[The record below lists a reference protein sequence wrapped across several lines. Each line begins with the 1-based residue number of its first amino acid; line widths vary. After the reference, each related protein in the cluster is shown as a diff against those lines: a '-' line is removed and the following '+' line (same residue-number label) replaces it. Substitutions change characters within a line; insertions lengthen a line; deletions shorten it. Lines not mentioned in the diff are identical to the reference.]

1 MNVTVGDLYSLPE
14 FAGMKLIA
22 GDSGLDNVVSKCG
35 ILDYEYDSKV
45 KNKYRHT
52 NFCAGQFVLT
62 SFLYAKDNEFW
73 LLEAVKNLI
82 SKGCSA
88 LAIKN
93 IFKIKLNAGLLHY
106 ANQKKFPIFLISEP
120 DLYFEDIIVRISELV
135 RHYASVHYIGEQM
148 DALVH
153 MEADHAGLSKR
164 AKAINPSFQSDLLVL
179 FYRFEQ
185 KFSSEQYLAVFE
197 HFHRSLTLL
206 PSDTLFCYKN
216 GFVLIH
222 TRELFKKGSVCELI
236 LPFLTL
242 PAGLD
247 ANIHIGVSAIHHHL
261 FELKNALTESIAASV
276 LRLETDRHYH
286 LYEDLGVFQILLPF
300 VQTTELTHF
309 SQKYL
314 NPLQEHDDE
323 HQAKL
328 LETVV
333 QFVLQ
338 GGDIAKTAHTLQQ
351 HKNTIRYRLE
361 KASMILGEN
370 ILAKAHYENISMA
383 IKIDFCQNA
392 LQKFKEAMT

>member
-1 MNVTVGDLYSLPE
+1 MNVTIGDIYSLPE

-35 ILDYEYDSKV
+35 ILDYEYDNKV

-52 NFCAGQFVLT
+52 NFCEGQFVLT
-62 SFLYAKDNEFW
+62 SFLYARDNEFW

-82 SKGCSA
+82 SKGCSG

-106 ANQKKFPIFLISEP
+106 ANQKKFPIFLINEP

-135 RHYASVHYIGEQM
+135 RNYASVHYIGEQI
-148 DALVH
+148 DALIH
-153 MEADHAGLSKR
+153 TQSDHAGLSKR
-164 AKAINPSFQSDLLVL
+164 AKEINPSFQSDLLVL

-185 KFSSEQYLAVFE
+185 KLSFERYLAVFE
-197 HFHRSLTLL
+197 HFYRSLTLL

-222 TRELFKKGSVCELI
+222 TKALFKKASVYELT

-242 PAGLD
+242 PAALEQ
-247 ANIHIGVSAIHHHL
+247 NVHIGVSDIRHHL
-261 FELKNALTESIAASV
+261 FELKDALTESIAASV
-276 LRLETDRHYH
+276 LSLETDRHYH
-286 LYEDLGVFQILLPF
+286 LYQDLGVFQILLPF
-300 VQTTELTHF
+300 EETAELTRF
-309 SQKYL
+309 SQKYIHF
-314 NPLQEHDDE
+314 LQDHDDE
-323 HQAKL
+323 NQTKL

-333 QFVLQ
+333 QFVLH
-338 GGDIAKTAHTLQQ
+338 GGDIVKTAHTLQQ

-361 KASMILGEN
+361 KVSMILDEN
-370 ILAKAHYENISMA
+370 ILAKEHYENISMA
-383 IKIDFCQNA
+383 IKIYLCKNA
-392 LQKFKEAMT
+392 MQRFKEATA